1 MSRITTPL
9 RRLFLFSLLM
19 VGVVFWLPGCGGGGK
34 KSAPPPPPPVT
45 SNPGYYD
52 NVSTKGGAHVYQ
64 PDNSTLL
71 SIADLQGMVNGSQF
85 TLVSAANNLAYYATF
100 TGLSGNTYT
109 ASVAIYKDN
118 IPFGNT
124 TISGTLVAGTNGS
137 LTGTFGTSGT
147 GYGHGTFSLDYSLA
161 NLRLAAVS
169 RIVRVSGANPIDWIN
184 NISTTTLSSLQIN
197 SVGVIK
203 ESTTAKVGNFTG
215 CKISGSITAIPTTAL
230 YQVTMTLTNCD
241 PTKVISANGNYAGL
255 ATSRTAATADDRLVV
270 SVTNGVYS
278 MDGEFH

>member
-19 VGVVFWLPGCGGGGK
+19 VGVVLWLPGCGGGGK

-52 NVSTKGGAHVYQ
+52 NVSTKGGAIVYQ

-169 RIVRVSGANPIDWIN
+169 RIVRVNGTIPASWTNNVNSARTSFFQVDLTGVISEPSLLTPKTGIFLGCTIGG
-184 NISTTTLSSLQIN
+184 NISAVTN
-197 SVGVIK
+197 
-203 ESTTAKVGNFTG
+203 
-215 CKISGSITAIPTTAL
+215 TAL
-230 YQVTMTLTNCD
+230 YQVSMTLTGC
-241 PTKVISANGNYAGL
+241 TTSTVNGSYAGL
-255 ATSRTAATADDRLVV
+255 ATSRTETATDDRLVV
-270 SVTNGVYS
+270 TVTSGTYS